1 MKVGMKPII
10 LTNKNNENLLY
21 VSTEFRHLIKNK
33 PTQTGRAWQLGK
45 NAYKNVHMYVE
56 LINIR

>member
-45 NAYKNVHMYVE
+45 KRLQKCTHVCGTN
-56 LINIR
+56 